1 MPLSAEDVLR
11 ETCQAIL
18 PSWERGREPFPK
30 GEHGARAHYT
40 PRLSVMPPSD
50 KWSVVTTMLLCGV

>member
-1 MPLSAEDVLR
+1 M
-11 ETCQAIL
+11 CQAIL

-50 KWSVVTTMLLCGV
+50 KWSVVTTTLLCGV